1 MFFLAVLTMVRAG
14 SFRMFDDLKNKVV
27 VVTGGVT
34 GIGGAASLGFAKVGA
49 KVLAQYLG
57 GGPELKEIEA
67 AGIHIL
73 KLDLTEQGAPEK
85 LIAHA
90 RKTFGRIDVLV
101 NNAGSL
107 VARTPLTDLKD
118 DFIDRVFDLN
128 CRQLIHCCRLA
139 ADLMV
144 KQGAGNIINVTSIA
158 ARNGASPGGS
168 VYAGA
173 KGFVS
178 AFTKSLAREL
188 VDKNIRVNCVSPGT
202 IHTAFHD
209 RFSTAEKRA
218 ATAKTIPMQRLGV
231 ADDCTGAFLYLAS
244 DQASRYVTGQVIE
257 VNGGQLMA

>member
-1 MFFLAVLTMVRAG
+1 M
-14 SFRMFDDLKNKVV
+14 
-27 VVTGGVT
+27 
-34 GIGGAASLGFAKVGA
+34 
-49 KVLAQYLG
+49 
-57 GGPELKEIEA
+57 
-67 AGIHIL
+67 AGIKTL
-73 KLDLTEQGAPEK
+73 KQDLAETGAPERLMVESQK
-85 LIAHA
+85 AL
-90 RKTFGRIDVLV
+90 GRIDVIV

-107 VARTPLTDLKD
+107 VARTPLTALRDE
-118 DFIDRVFDLN
+118 FINKVFDLN

-139 ADLMV
+139 ADVMV
-144 KQGAGNIINVTSIA
+144 AQGSGNIINVTSIA

-178 AFTKSLAREL
+178 SFTKSLAREL

-218 ATAKTIPMQRLGV
+218 ATAKTIPMQRLGT

-244 DQASRYVTGQVIE
+244 DEASRYVTGQVLE

>member
-1 MFFLAVLTMVRAG
+1 
-14 SFRMFDDLKNKVV
+14 MFDDLKGKTV

-34 GIGGAASLGFAKVGA
+34 GIGGAASLGFAKAGA
-49 KVLAQYLG
+49 QVLAQYLG
-57 GGPELKEIEA
+57 GGPELKNIEA
-67 AGIHIL
+67 SGIHTL
-73 KLDLTEQGAPEK
+73 RLDLTGQDAPGQ
-85 LIAHA
+85 LIDQAMK
-90 RKTFGRIDVLV
+90 RLGRIDVIV

-107 VARTPLTDLKD
+107 VARTSLPDLND

-139 ADLMV
+139 ADVMV
-144 KQGAGNIINVTSIA
+144 KQGSGNIINVTSIA

-168 VYAGA
+168 IYAGA

-188 VDKNIRVNCVSPGT
+188 VDSNIRVNCVSPGT

-218 ATAKTIPMQRLGV
+218 STAKTIPMQRLGL

-244 DQASRYVTGQVIE
+244 DMASAYVTGQVLE

>member
-1 MFFLAVLTMVRAG
+1 
-14 SFRMFDDLKNKVV
+14 MFDDLKDKTV

-34 GIGGAASLGFAKVGA
+34 GIGGAASLGFAKAGA

-57 GGPELKEIEA
+57 GGPELQTIEA
-67 AGIHIL
+67 AGIHTL
-73 KLDLTEQGAPEK
+73 RLDLTEQGAPEK
-85 LIAHA
+85 LIAQA
-90 RKTFGRIDVLV
+90 QKVLGRIDVII

-107 VARTPLTDLKD
+107 VARTPLTELQD

-128 CRQLIHCCRLA
+128 VRQLIHCCRLA
-139 ADLMV
+139 ADVMV
-144 KQGAGNIINVTSIA
+144 KQGVGNIINVTSIA

-218 ATAKTIPMQRLGV
+218 ATAKSIPMQRLGT

-244 DQASRYVTGQVIE
+244 DVASRYVTGQVIE